1 MPRDLLILKATP
13 SRHGRLSE
21 GCFHNKLVQTICFVQ
36 ESALAILECILQ
48 MRATPPSDRN
58 AKPGRLCLVLG
69 DQLSFNLASMQGLDK
84 ERDTVLLVEV
94 MEEASHVPHHPQKIT
109 LIFSAMRHFAEA
121 LQMRG
126 IKVQYVKLDDPDNTG
141 SVPSELHRWQAL
153 LQPHE
158 IHLTECG
165 DWRLEQSIKDCGL
178 AVQWH
183 CDDRFLCSR
192 TEFSRWAQGKKQL
205 RMEFFYR
212 EMRRKSLLL
221 LNGDGSP
228 VGGAW
233 NFDAENRKALPKGV
247 RPPSPARFTPDAI
260 TQEVLALVSKHFSD
274 HYGALGTF
282 DYPVTHA
289 EAQALWDYFLD
300 WGLAAFG
307 DYQDAMASDEPF
319 LFHARISAA
328 LNIGLLDLR
337 QLCSDVESAYWAGNI
352 ALNAAEGFIRQL
364 IGWREYVRGV
374 YWLKMPDYAHGN
386 AFGNTRP
393 LPEFYWTGNTQMN
406 CMRQAINQSLEHA
419 YAHHIQRLMV
429 TGNFAL
435 LAGIAPSAICE
446 WYLAIYMDAFDW
458 VELPNTLGMVMHAD
472 GGYLGSKP
480 YCASGQYIKR
490 MSDYCRGCAYKVSES
505 TTDDACPF
513 NALYWHFLMR
523 HGDRLRGNQRMGMIY
538 KNLDRMPESKQQAL
552 WDRGQLLLTTLDNG
566 ESL

>member
-1 MPRDLLILKATP
+1 MKK
-13 SRHGRLSE
+13 S
-21 GCFHNKLVQTICFVQ
+21 N
-36 ESALAILECILQ
+36 
-48 MRATPPSDRN
+48 
-58 AKPGRLCLVLG
+58 RLCLVLG
-69 DQLSFNLASMQGLDK
+69 DQLSFDLASLQGLNKD
-84 ERDTVLLVEV
+84 RDTVLLVEV
-94 MEEASHVPHHPQKIT
+94 MEEASHVPHHPQKII

-121 LQMRG
+121 LRQQG
-126 IKVQYVKLDDPDNTG
+126 FQVQYVTLDDPKNSGTVKG
-141 SVPSELHRWQAL
+141 ELQRWQAL
-153 LQPHE
+153 THSDE
-158 IHLTECG
+158 IHITECG
-165 DWRLEQSIKDCGL
+165 DWRLEHALKDCGL
-178 AVQWH
+178 AIQWH
-183 CDDRFLCSR
+183 PDSRFLCTR
-192 TEFSRWAQGKKQL
+192 TEFSDWAKGKKQL

-212 EMRRKSLLL
+212 EMRRKSGLL

-233 NFDAENRKALPKGV
+233 NFDADNRKALSKGV
-247 RPPSPARFTPDAI
+247 IPPSPARFKPDAI
-260 TQEVLALVSKHFSD
+260 TQDVLALVAEHFSS
-274 HYGALGTF
+274 HYGSFDTF

-289 EAQALWDYFLD
+289 DAQALWEYFLD

-337 QLCSDVESAYWAGNI
+337 QLCRDVESAYWAHRI
-352 ALNAAEGFIRQL
+352 PLNAAEGFIRQL

-374 YWLKMPDYAHGN
+374 YWLKMPDYADGN
-386 AFGNTRP
+386 LFGNNRP
-393 LPEFYWTGNTQMN
+393 LPAFYWTGNTQMK
-406 CMRQAINQSLEHA
+406 CMSQAIGQSLKHA

-435 LAGIAPSAICE
+435 LAGITPTQICD

-490 MSDYCRGCAYKVSES
+490 MSDYCRTCVYKVSES

-513 NALYWHFLMR
+513 NSLYWHFLMR
-523 HGDRLRGNQRMGMIY
+523 HADLLRSNQRLGMVY
-538 KNLDRMPESKQQAL
+538 KNLDRMTEPKQQAL
-552 WDRGQLLLTTLDNG
+552 WDRGQELLARLDAG